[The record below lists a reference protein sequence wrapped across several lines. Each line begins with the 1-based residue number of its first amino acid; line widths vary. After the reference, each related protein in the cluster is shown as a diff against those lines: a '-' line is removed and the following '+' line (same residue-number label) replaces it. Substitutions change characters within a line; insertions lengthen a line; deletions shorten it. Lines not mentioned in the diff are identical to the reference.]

1 MIRDADI
8 ERHLARLEEL
18 GVSAAEA
25 RADYEFASD
34 MVKTV
39 YAAEYLKNDYQRTA
53 DKEAAAL
60 ASAPY
65 IAALNEKKRAF
76 VVAEKLRHERA
87 WRERVID
94 AWQTFS
100 ANARGKI

>member
-8 ERHLARLEEL
+8 ERHLERLEVL
-18 GVSAAEA
+18 GAAAAEA
-25 RADYEFASD
+25 RADYEFAAD
-34 MVKTV
+34 MLKTV
-39 YAAEYLKNDYQRTA
+39 YASEYLKSDYQRTA

-60 ASAPY
+60 ASPPY
-65 IAALNEKKRAF
+65 VAALNEKKRAF
-76 VVAEKLRHERA
+76 IVAEKLRHERA

-94 AWQTFS
+94 AWQTLS

>member
-1 MIRDADI
+1 LIRDTEI

-18 GVSAAEA
+18 GSSAAEA
-25 RADYEFASD
+25 RADYEFAAD

-39 YAAEYLKNDYQRTA
+39 YAAEYLKNDFQRTA

-60 ASAPY
+60 ASPAY
-65 IAALNEKKRAF
+65 VNALTEKKRAF
-76 VVAEKLRHERA
+76 VVSEKLRHERA

>member
-1 MIRDADI
+1 MIRDSDI
-8 ERHLARLEEL
+8 ERHLERLEVL
-18 GVSAAEA
+18 GAAAAEA

-34 MVKTV
+34 MLKTV
-39 YAAEYLKNDYQRTA
+39 YAAEYLKSDFQRTA
-53 DKEAAAL
+53 DKEADAL
-60 ASAPY
+60 ASPAY
-65 IAALNEKKRAF
+65 IAALSEKKKAF

-94 AWQTFS
+94 AWQTLS